1 MKHYYEFSN
10 EGMKKAIADRHTT
23 LRRRH
28 TLTILGVIALT
39 VILLPTG
46 GTVVA
51 FTTL

>member
-1 MKHYYEFSN
+1 MRTYPFTKLGLEN
-10 EGMKKAIADRHTT
+10 AIADRHTT